1 MLLATDIG
9 NSNVKF
15 GVHDGDRWREHW
27 AIETVRQRMPDEYA
41 VLLRSFLAEA
51 RIERQSISRAIVSS
65 VVPQL
70 TRGMLEMV
78 GEQTGAQPLLL
89 THELDLGLEIGTERP
104 ESLGS
109 DLIAN
114 AVAAWA
120 RFGETCIVI
129 NFGTATTLT
138 VVESPG
144 IIRGAA
150 IAAGLAV
157 TANALVGDAAQLSH
171 VELAAPPTAIGIN
184 TRHALQ
190 SGLVLGHIAM
200 VEGIVERMLQEIGP
214 AKVIATGGLVT
225 VLAPS
230 TSLFDAVDP
239 LLTLEGL
246 RLIAARA
253 QE

>member
-15 GVHDGDRWREHW
+15 GVHDGEHWRDHW

-51 RIERQSISRAIVSS
+51 GIDRRSISRSIVSS

-78 GEQTGAQPLLL
+78 GEQTGTQPLLL

-104 ESLGS
+104 ESLGA
-109 DLIAN
+109 DLMAN
-114 AVAAWA
+114 AVAGYA
-120 RFGETCIVI
+120 RFNDTCIVI
-129 NFGTATTLT
+129 NFGTATTMT
-138 VVESPG
+138 VVASPG
-144 IIRGAA
+144 IIKGTA

-157 TANALVGDAAQLSH
+157 TADALVGDAAQLSH
-171 VELAAPPTAIGIN
+171 VELAAPPSVIGTN
-184 TRHALQ
+184 TRHSLQ
-190 SGLVLGHIAM
+190 AGLVLGHIAM
-200 VEGIVERMLQEIGP
+200 VEGIVERMRREIGP
-214 AKVIATGGLVT
+214 AKVIATGGLVN
-225 VLAPS
+225 VLAPL
-230 TSLFDAVDP
+230 TQLFDAVDP

-246 RLIAARA
+246 RLIAQRA
-253 QE
+253 QQ